1 MEWLHPF
8 IALTLCCGL
17 VLSLLPEGSLR
28 RTAALVL
35 GLMVTLCWADSL
47 ASLLHWPALPEPPAT
62 VLVQSGYEAP
72 SPGGD

>member
-8 IALTLCCGL
+8 ITLTLCCGL

-47 ASLLHWPALPEPPAT
+47 AALFHWPALPEAPST
-62 VLVQSGYEAP
+62 VLVQSGYDA
-72 SPGGD
+72 SSTGGD

>member
-35 GLMVTLCWADSL
+35 GLMVTLCWAESL
-47 ASLLHWPALPEPPAT
+47 AALFHWPALPEAPAT
-62 VLVQSGYEAP
+62 VLVQSGYTP
-72 SPGGD
+72 PTGGD